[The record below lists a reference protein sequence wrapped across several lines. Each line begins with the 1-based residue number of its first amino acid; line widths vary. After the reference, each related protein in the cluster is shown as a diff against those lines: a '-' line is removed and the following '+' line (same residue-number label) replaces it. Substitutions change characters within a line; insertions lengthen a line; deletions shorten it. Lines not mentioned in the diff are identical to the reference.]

1 MQIPQEWNGTWS
13 CSLISERLCWEI
25 LPPLAIFISHAR
37 PTTTA
42 LWSDGYGSS
51 IRSTPD
57 AFPPTTEASKT
68 HSALPSH
75 HEHTRNQ
82 CDHCDTLIPMLDR
95 PPLPTHGHE
104 KCRLCHHIWTLD
116 DIASTNPAYDNFFE
130 VGNSTFCGCIPAL
143 AAYPRSNPNTMAH

>member
-1 MQIPQEWNGTWS
+1 MVMLADLGT
-13 CSLISERLCWEI
+13 SLLGDSV

-42 LWSDGYGSS
+42 LWSDGYGYGSS

-75 HEHTRNQ
+75 HEHKRNQ
-82 CDHCDTLIPMLDR
+82 CDRCDTLIPMLDR

-104 KCRLCHHIWTLD
+104 QCRLCHQIWTLD

>member
-1 MQIPQEWNGTWS
+1 MEWYMVMLADLGT
-13 CSLISERLCWEI
+13 SLLGGSV

-75 HEHTRNQ
+75 HEHKRNQ
-82 CDHCDTLIPMLDR
+82 CDRCDTLIPMLDR

-116 DIASTNPAYDNFFE
+116 EEHRRIQPQIISSRLETQLSVDVSP
-130 VGNSTFCGCIPAL
+130 P
-143 AAYPRSNPNTMAH
+143 